1 MKKFDFTRI
10 IFLITSFLILIAG
23 FVIPDGNI
31 KTSIVGAS
39 AIISLVILD
48 IQAPKILK
56 LSEDNPK
63 IKTLRF
69 LNRLTLFII
78 LICSIFT
85 LLLPIETLFVSRN
98 NEILTI
104 GLVSIFMMV
113 FGNLSPKI
121 PFNRYFG
128 LRLPWTIIDEQTW
141 RIAHKI
147 VGYLSF
153 PIALIMFTLS
163 FFFNSD
169 KVAITCGLTWVAI
182 PSIYSFIFYYKK
194 YRYIK

>member
-23 FVIPDGNI
+23 FVRPDGNI

-39 AIISLVILD
+39 TIISLVIL
-48 IQAPKILK
+48 K
-56 LSEDNPK
+56 LSEENPK

-78 LICSIFT
+78 VICSIFT

-128 LRLPWTIIDEQTW
+128 LRLPWTIRDEQTW